1 LSPTSDTALVKG
13 LMNLMDTLMDEFQDE
28 TKIAQMEER
37 EIMSWLE
44 VNITSES
51 YIYMCSN
58 IFYPI

>member
-1 LSPTSDTALVKG
+1 
-13 LMNLMDTLMDEFQDE
+13 MNLMDTLMDEFQDE

-58 IFYPI
+58 IFYLLQIQMKHSF

>member
-1 LSPTSDTALVKG
+1 
-13 LMNLMDTLMDEFQDE
+13 MDTLMDEFQDE
-28 TKIAQMEER
+28 SKIAQMEER

>member
-1 LSPTSDTALVKG
+1 LSPTTDTALIKG

-51 YIYMCSN
+51 
-58 IFYPI
+58 